1 LLNVLG
7 HCLVVFAT
15 RKKKKKKK
23 NKFYSS
29 IYLSLVLL

>member
-15 RKKKKKKK
+15 RKKKK
-23 NKFYSS
+23 NKF
-29 IYLSLVLL
+29 YLSLVLL